1 MIRAGVW
8 LMKRQKA
15 INLAGTKATSH
26 RVPASS
32 PIMNHSHPLAILG
45 FGLFNVL
52 ALMVAGA
59 IEPPR
64 MLFLQDAGHDATAP
78 SGMRSGY
85 AILRREDGS
94 FCFYNPYAPSPE
106 PLSLPDAQGQKHTLR
121 PALPES
127 IAKSKALID
136 SGILNNTQT
145 LLAAD
150 GTVRSI
156 MVKSEKLSKEDAAR
170 IGLPIYLDVWYQ
182 QGNASAMAAPMRTWR
197 GYNGSQMEYQRLA
210 SGRLLVPHGSYLP
223 HAKAVPPTGRHE
235 TVIEY
240 SDDGGASWKLSTSKL
255 TTPCYEGFNGSN
267 EGACEP
273 CFEELR
279 DGSLWMLMR
288 TQAGCLYESVSKDGG
303 TTWSKAAPTR
313 FRTSTGPANLLRHR
327 DGRLVLTWN
336 NCELPPRYAGEGVYG
351 GRDALHI
358 AISNDDGRSWQ
369 GFREIYLDHRR
380 NDNPTASGDRGT
392 AYPLAAFT
400 EDGQI
405 VVLAGQGKGGRN
417 PILVDPDWITA
428 TSAESDFHDGLAQW
442 TVYQHIGPAKRWWR
456 ARRIGCEL
464 IDTPDEPGTRSLHV
478 RHAVAAKDE
487 APSEPDTAVWNF
499 PNGWRGELTARIR
512 LPSGS
517 QGAVFSL
524 NDRFFDP
531 SNTLGEDAAVFLALV
546 NDDNIKSDTWHTL
559 SLRWELSSGQ
569 CEYRIDDK
577 LISTLPIH
585 SRTLNGVSYL
595 RIRSAAN
602 TLDPHG
608 VIIRRVQAQITDPNA
623 PAVTSEEVGAWQQEY
638 VKTIVSRWQAK

>member
-1 MIRAGVW
+1 MNPFIPCATLALCLIGS
-8 LMKRQKA
+8 
-15 INLAGTKATSH
+15 LAGA
-26 RVPASS
+26 A
-32 PIMNHSHPLAILG
+32 
-45 FGLFNVL
+45 
-52 ALMVAGA
+52 
-59 IEPPR
+59 EPPR
-64 MLFLQDAGHDATAP
+64 MLFLEDAGHDATAP
-78 SGMRSGY
+78 SGTRSGY

-94 FCFYNPYAPSPE
+94 FCFYNPYAPSAE
-106 PLSLPDAQGQKHTLR
+106 PLSLPDAKGVKHTLR

-127 IAKSKALID
+127 LAKSKPLID
-136 SGILNNTQT
+136 SGLLNNAQT

-156 MVKSEKLSKEDAAR
+156 TVKSERHSKEDAAR
-170 IGLPIYLDVWYQ
+170 IGLPLYLDVWYR
-182 QGNASAMAAPMRTWR
+182 QGNATAVSEPLRTWR

-223 HAKAVPPTGRHE
+223 FAKAVPPTGRHE
-235 TVIEY
+235 TVVEY
-240 SDDGGASWKLSTSKL
+240 SDDGGANWLLSASKL
-255 TTPCYEGFNGSN
+255 TSPCYEGYNGSN

-279 DGSLWMLMR
+279 DGSIWMLMR
-288 TQAGCLYESVSKDGG
+288 TQAGCLYESISKDNG
-303 TTWSKAAPTR
+303 TTWSQAAPTR

-327 DGRLVLTWN
+327 DGRLVLIWN
-336 NCELPPRYAGEGVYG
+336 NCELPPKHEGVGVYG
-351 GRDALHI
+351 GRDALHMV
-358 AISNDDGRSWQ
+358 ISSDEGHTWQ

-380 NDNPTASGDRGT
+380 NDNPAASGDRGT

-400 EDGQI
+400 EEGQI

-428 TSAESDFHDGLAQW
+428 TSAESDFRDGLAQW

-464 IDTPDEPGTRSLHV
+464 IETPGEKDTRSLHV
-478 RHAVAAKDE
+478 RHAPTEPNE

-512 LPSGS
+512 LPAGS

-531 SNTLGEDAAVFLALV
+531 SNTLGEDAAVFQARV
-546 NDDNIKSDTWHTL
+546 TAENTQPDVWHTL
-559 SLRWELSSGQ
+559 SLRWDLSSGQ
-569 CEYRIDDK
+569 CEYRLEDK
-577 LISTLPIH
+577 LIATLPLH
-585 SRTLNGVSYL
+585 SKTLNGVSYV

-602 TLDPHG
+602 TPDPHG
-608 VIIRRVQAQITDPNA
+608 IIIRHVKAQISDPNA
-623 PAVTSEEVGAWQQEY
+623 PAVTPEQVLASQQEY
-638 VKTIVSRWQAK
+638 VEAVVSRW

>member
-1 MIRAGVW
+1 M
-8 LMKRQKA
+8 
-15 INLAGTKATSH
+15 
-26 RVPASS
+26 
-32 PIMNHSHPLAILG
+32 MNHIHPRAILG
-45 FGLFNVL
+45 FGLFSSL
-52 ALMVAGA
+52 AIIAAGA
-59 IEPPR
+59 AAPPR

-78 SGMRSGY
+78 SGTRSGY

-94 FCFYNPYAPSPE
+94 FCFYNPHSPSAE
-106 PLSLPDAQGQKHTLR
+106 PLRLPDAQGAMHVLL

-127 IAKSKALID
+127 LATSKTLIE
-136 SGILNNTQT
+136 SGILNNAQT

-156 MVKSEKLSKEDAAR
+156 TVKAERFSKADAAR
-170 IGLPIYLDVWYQ
+170 IGLPLYLDVWYQ
-182 QGNASAMAAPMRTWR
+182 QGNAEEVSAPMRTWR

-210 SGRLLVPHGSYLP
+210 SGRLLVPHGSFLP

-240 SDDGGASWKLSTSKL
+240 SDDGGANWQLSASRL
-255 TTPCYEGFNGSN
+255 TTACYQGFNGSN

-273 CFEELR
+273 CFEELS
-279 DGSLWMLMR
+279 DGSIWMLMR

-303 TTWSKAAPTR
+303 TTWSAAAPTR

-336 NCELPPRYAGEGVYG
+336 NCELPPRHAGEGVYG

-358 AISNDDGRSWQ
+358 AISADDGRTWQ

-380 NDNPTASGDRGT
+380 NENPAGTGDRGT
-392 AYPLAAFT
+392 AYPLAAYT
-400 EDGQI
+400 AEGQI

-417 PILVDPDWITA
+417 PILVDPEWITA
-428 TSAESDFHDGLAQW
+428 TTAESDFRDGLAQW

-456 ARRIGCEL
+456 ARRTGCEL
-464 IDTPDEPGTRSLHV
+464 IETPGEKDTRSLHV
-478 RHAVAAKDE
+478 RHVAASEETKD

-512 LPSGS
+512 LPEGS
-517 QGAVFSL
+517 QGALFSL

-531 SNTLGEDAAVFLALV
+531 SNTLGEDVAVFQARV
-546 NDDNIKSDTWHTL
+546 TTDNTKSDTWHTL
-559 SLRWELSSGQ
+559 SLRWDLERGQ
-569 CEYRIDDK
+569 CEYRLDDT
-577 LISTLPIH
+577 LISVLPLR

-602 TLDPHG
+602 TPDPHG
-608 VIIRRVQAQITDPNA
+608 IIIRRVQTQIADPKA
-623 PAVTSEEVGAWQQEY
+623 PSVTPEQVAAWQQEH
-638 VKTIVSRWQAK
+638 VKTIISRW

>member
-1 MIRAGVW
+1 
-8 LMKRQKA
+8 
-15 INLAGTKATSH
+15 
-26 RVPASS
+26 
-32 PIMNHSHPLAILG
+32 
-45 FGLFNVL
+45 
-52 ALMVAGA
+52 
-59 IEPPR
+59 
-64 MLFLQDAGHDATAP
+64 MLFLEDAGHDATAP
-78 SGMRSGY
+78 SGTRTGY

-94 FCFYNPYAPSPE
+94 FCFYNPYAPSAE
-106 PLSLPDAQGQKHTLR
+106 PLSLPDAQGVKHTLR

-127 IAKSKALID
+127 IAKSKPLIE
-136 SGILNNTQT
+136 SGILNNAQT

-150 GTVRSI
+150 GTMRSI
-156 MVKSEKLSKEDAAR
+156 TVKAERVSKEDTAR
-170 IGLPIYLDVWYQ
+170 IGLSMYLDVWFQ
-182 QGNASAMAAPMRTWR
+182 QGNASEVATPVRTWR

-210 SGRLLVPHGSYLP
+210 SGRLLVPHGNMLP

-240 SDDGGASWKLSTSKL
+240 SDDGGASWKLSASKL
-255 TTPCYEGFNGSN
+255 TSPCYEGYNGSN

-288 TQAGCLYESVSKDGG
+288 TQAGCLYESTSKDGG
-303 TTWSKAAPTR
+303 TSWSATAPSR

-336 NCELPPRYAGEGVYG
+336 NCELPPKHEGVGVYG

-358 AISNDDGRSWQ
+358 AISSDDGRTWQ

-380 NDNPTASGDRGT
+380 NDNPSASGDRGT

-428 TSAESDFHDGLAQW
+428 TNAESDFHDGLAQW

-456 ARRIGCEL
+456 ARRVGCEL
-464 IDTPDEPGTRSLHV
+464 IATPDEPDTHSLHV
-478 RHAVAAKDE
+478 RHVASESKD

-499 PNGWRGELTARIR
+499 PNGWRGELSARVRI
-512 LPSGS
+512 PEGS
-517 QGAVFSL
+517 KGAIFSL

-531 SNTLGEDAAVFLALV
+531 SNTLGEDSAVFQARV
-546 NDDNIKSDTWHTL
+546 SGDDLKPDAWHTL
-559 SLRWELSSGQ
+559 SLRWDLGRSQ
-569 CEYRIDDK
+569 CEYRLDDK
-577 LISTLPIH
+577 LISTLPLH
-585 SRTLNGVSYL
+585 SRTLNGVSYV

-602 TLDPHG
+602 SPDPQG
-608 VIIRRVQAQITDPNA
+608 IIIRRVQAQITDPNT
-623 PAVTSEEVGAWQQEY
+623 PAVTPEEVTAWQREY
-638 VKTIVSRWQAK
+638 VDTIVPRWKDK